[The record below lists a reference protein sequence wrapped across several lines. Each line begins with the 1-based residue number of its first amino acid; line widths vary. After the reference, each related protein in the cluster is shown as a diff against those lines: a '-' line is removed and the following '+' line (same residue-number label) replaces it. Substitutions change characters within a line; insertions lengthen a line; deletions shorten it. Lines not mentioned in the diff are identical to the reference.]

1 MNAILNHI
9 IRSVF
14 PLNNQQ
20 FVPNHSFSID
30 QSHIRFCNGVY
41 FKKVVD
47 LKAGDGFGE
56 LALISAENTR
66 TATVV
71 CLTECLFATLAKADF
86 DLSIKKIE
94 EKRLQKI
101 KKFLH
106 QVPCFRYMRNSDIQK
121 FTYCIQI
128 LKFKHG
134 KTVYQEND
142 PVQGCYL
149 VYKGAFL
156 VSKKL
161 QKVNKQDK
169 NSIYH
174 FLAD

>member
-1 MNAILNHI
+1 MNVNEILNHI

-14 PLNNQQ
+14 PLHNPQ

-30 QSHIRFCNGVY
+30 QSHFRFRNGIY

-56 LALISAENTR
+56 LALVSAENQR

-71 CLTECLFATLAKADF
+71 CLTECLFATLARGDF

-106 QVPCFRYMRNSDIQK
+106 QVPYFRYMRNSDIQR

-142 PVQGCYL
+142 PV
-149 VYKGAFL
+149 
-156 VSKKL
+156 
-161 QKVNKQDK
+161 
-169 NSIYH
+169 
-174 FLAD
+174 